1 LNHFQRPRLINIV
14 SKDSSEKRK
23 RDVVECDK
31 INETRGQQR
40 EAEAAKHTELVDA
53 RNDLKKTREDFKNRL
68 FEKVDVNRAS
78 YKTHLQDS
86 MDRRLEYRE
95 SIVTRKEKEKN
106 LTDLL
111 TQERIDLKQLQES
124 IAVAKAHSVN
134 ETIIQMANKKLE
146 WLKYSKEV
154 EQLLVVAIQEKVKEN
169 LLAILERIEKEQVF
183 IDPKLMN
190 DAKSILSKMK

>member
-1 LNHFQRPRLINIV
+1 
-14 SKDSSEKRK
+14 
-23 RDVVECDK
+23 
-31 INETRGQQR
+31 
-40 EAEAAKHTELVDA
+40 
-53 RNDLKKTREDFKNRL
+53 
-68 FEKVDVNRAS
+68 
-78 YKTHLQDS
+78 